1 MAAREVKLRLEQ
13 RLTPV
18 TASAAPNADR
28 ADFASD
34 AAAWREFCAGAR
46 EKGVSVPMI
55 YPYSPEKEESL
66 LAQIE
71 ELMGAE
77 EGAAENLQ
85 WEPEWEE
92 IVEAARAKGVDVP
105 ADIAE
110 YSPENEEALFD
121 LIEAKMLEDGVL
133 VAAAEEPAAEPAA
146 PKSELADPAAWRE
159 FCASAREKGLTIP
172 MIYPYSPEREAAIRE
187 QLGEASEEAAD
198 EAPAEPEPPA
208 SPFADPAAWR
218 EFCASAREKG
228 LTMPMIYPYSPE
240 READIREQL
249 AGMGDAPEGAAA
261 AAPPEA
267 AAVDAVAAPPE
278 AAAMDAVAAPAD
290 DVDSAATQALPEGWA
305 SGEIGDKTYYYQI
318 SDPETILWEPPA
330 TTTSP
335 VQAQR
340 AAPAATEPKPSKP
353 TTAAEPRAAAAAEKA
368 KPSAGFVARL
378 RAIWSAVESYETPVS
393 SLFDSD

>member
-1 MAAREVKLRLEQ
+1 MKLRLEQ

-159 FCASAREKGLTIP
+159 FCASAREKGLT
-172 MIYPYSPEREAAIRE
+172 
-187 QLGEASEEAAD
+187 
-198 EAPAEPEPPA
+198 
-208 SPFADPAAWR
+208 
-218 EFCASAREKG
+218 
-228 LTMPMIYPYSPE
+228 MPMIYPYSPE

-278 AAAMDAVAAPAD
+278 AAAVDAVAAPAD

-353 TTAAEPRAAAAAEKA
+353 TTAAEPPAAAAAEKA

>member
-1 MAAREVKLRLEQ
+1 MAHKPRLHH
-13 RLTPV
+13 L
-18 TASAAPNADR
+18 AAHLAPAPA

-34 AAAWREFCAGAR
+34 AAAWREFCAAAR

-71 ELMGAE
+71 ELMEAE
-77 EGAAENLQ
+77 GPAEN
-85 WEPEWEE
+85 PHWEE
-92 IVEAARAKGVDVP
+92 MVEAARAKGVDVP

-110 YSPENEEALFD
+110 YSAENEEALFD

-146 PKSELADPAAWRE
+146 PKSEL
-159 FCASAREKGLTIP
+159 
-172 MIYPYSPEREAAIRE
+172 
-187 QLGEASEEAAD
+187 
-198 EAPAEPEPPA
+198 
-208 SPFADPAAWR
+208 ADPAAWR

-267 AAVDAVAAPPE
+267 AAV
-278 AAAMDAVAAPAD
+278 DAVAAPAD